1 MMAGYISDASSD
13 SELNGRNTEDAS
25 HNSLSTIPDHLIS
38 RAKEIRSLIL
48 HHNEFLLIP
57 KSISLFG
64 NLLTLDLSNNHLT
77 DLPKELTT
85 LKNLRKLVVKSNG
98 LTCSSIPKDFGLL
111 SSLEEL
117 NFSGNM
123 FEVFPPQFTELSRLK
138 CLYLGGNCIS
148 EMPNSIKN
156 LQRLEVLYLGGNR
169 LTEVP
174 AEIGQLYY
182 LISLVLCDNH
192 IQSIPPTLIHLR
204 NLQSLSLHNN
214 QISTL
219 PPEIVRLNLSE
230 LSLRNNPLVN
240 KFVQDMTYEPPT
252 LLELSGRVV
261 KIEKVKYSKED
272 LPSNLRKYL
281 SSAQRCVNS
290 KCKGVYFT
298 SRVEHVKFVDFCGK
312 YRLPLLQYLCSPQCR
327 TTPAVYHSSSDTET
341 DEDEAMANARL
352 RRVLLG

>member
-1 MMAGYISDASSD
+1 MADYLSDASSD
-13 SELNGRNTEDAS
+13 SESNSRNSEDS
-25 HNSLSTIPDHLIS
+25 SYSNLSTIPDNLIP
-38 RAKEIRSLIL
+38 RAKEILSLKMN
-48 HHNEFLLIP
+48 HNEILLLP
-57 KSISLFG
+57 PSISVFV
-64 NLLTLDLSNNHLT
+64 NLLSLDLSNNHLT
-77 DLPKELTT
+77 HIPKELIS
-85 LKNLRKLVVKSNG
+85 LRCLRKLLVKSNG
-98 LTCSSIPKDFGLL
+98 LSCASIPKDFGLL
-111 SSLEEL
+111 SSLEVL
-117 NFSGNM
+117 NFSGNSL
-123 FEVFPPQFTELSRLK
+123 ETFPPQFTELSNLRR
-138 CLYLGGNCIS
+138 LYLGGNCIS

-174 AEIGQLYY
+174 AEIGQLYNLSC
-182 LISLVLCDNH
+182 LILCDNQ
-192 IQSIPPTLIHLR
+192 IQSIPPTLIQLR
-204 NLQSLSLHNN
+204 KLQSLSLHNN

-252 LLELSGRVV
+252 LLELSGRVI
-261 KIEKVKYSKED
+261 KIEKVKYTKND

-281 SSAQRCVNS
+281 ASAQRCVNP

-298 SRVEHVKFVDFCGK
+298 SRIEHVKFVDFCGK

-327 TTPAVYHSSSDTET
+327 TIPAVYHSSSDTET
-341 DEDEAMANARL
+341 DEEEVANAKL

>member
-1 MMAGYISDASSD
+1 M
-13 SELNGRNTEDAS
+13 
-25 HNSLSTIPDHLIS
+25 
-38 RAKEIRSLIL
+38 
-48 HHNEFLLIP
+48 
-57 KSISLFG
+57 
-64 NLLTLDLSNNHLT
+64 
-77 DLPKELTT
+77 
-85 LKNLRKLVVKSNG
+85 
-98 LTCSSIPKDFGLL
+98 
-111 SSLEEL
+111 
-117 NFSGNM
+117 
-123 FEVFPPQFTELSRLK
+123 
-138 CLYLGGNCIS
+138 
-148 EMPNSIKN
+148 
-156 LQRLEVLYLGGNR
+156 GGNR

-182 LISLVLCDNH
+182 LISLVLCDNQ

-290 KCKGVYFT
+290 KCKGNFFSMFHIWRQFFFQYRKDFLVTGIFFTKFMQVWQWQFFLSGVYFT

>member
-1 MMAGYISDASSD
+1 MADYLSDASD
-13 SELNGRNTEDAS
+13 SELNSRNSEDAS
-25 HNSLSTIPDHLIS
+25 YSNLSTIPDNLIP
-38 RAKEIRSLIL
+38 RAKEILSLKL
-48 HHNEFLLIP
+48 NHNEILLLP
-57 KSISLFG
+57 PSISLFV
-64 NLLTLDLSNNHLT
+64 NLLSLDLSNNHLT
-77 DLPKELTT
+77 HIPKELISLKCLRT
-85 LKNLRKLVVKSNG
+85 LLVKSNG
-98 LTCSSIPKDFGLL
+98 LSCASIPKDFGLL
-111 SSLEEL
+111 SSLELL
-117 NFSGNM
+117 NFSGNSL
-123 FEVFPPQFTELSRLK
+123 ETFPPQFTELPNLRY
-138 CLYLGGNCIS
+138 LYLGGNCIA

-182 LISLVLCDNH
+182 LSCLILCDNQ

-252 LLELSGRVV
+252 LLELSGRVI
-261 KIEKVKYSKED
+261 KIEKVKYAKDD

-281 SSAQRCVNS
+281 GSAQRCVNP

-298 SRVEHVKFVDFCGK
+298 SRIEHVKFVDFCGK

-327 TTPAVYHSSSDTET
+327 TSPAVYHSSSDTET
-341 DEDEAMANARL
+341 DEEEVANAKL

>member
-1 MMAGYISDASSD
+1 M
-13 SELNGRNTEDAS
+13 
-25 HNSLSTIPDHLIS
+25 
-38 RAKEIRSLIL
+38 
-48 HHNEFLLIP
+48 
-57 KSISLFG
+57 
-64 NLLTLDLSNNHLT
+64 
-77 DLPKELTT
+77 
-85 LKNLRKLVVKSNG
+85 
-98 LTCSSIPKDFGLL
+98 DF
-111 SSLEEL
+111 
-117 NFSGNM
+117 
-123 FEVFPPQFTELSRLK
+123 
-138 CLYLGGNCIS
+138 
-148 EMPNSIKN
+148 
-156 LQRLEVLYLGGNR
+156 RLEVLYLGGNR

-182 LISLVLCDNH
+182 LISLVLCDNQ

-281 SSAQRCVNS
+281 KSAQRCVNS
-290 KCKGVYFT
+290 KCKGNYFFIFLSNIVKKVTGILLLKFMRQYENNNYFFILSGVYFT

>member
-1 MMAGYISDASSD
+1 MNWSSFY
-13 SELNGRNTEDAS
+13 SY
-25 HNSLSTIPDHLIS
+25 
-38 RAKEIRSLIL
+38 
-48 HHNEFLLIP
+48 F
-57 KSISLFG
+57 
-64 NLLTLDLSNNHLT
+64 
-77 DLPKELTT
+77 
-85 LKNLRKLVVKSNG
+85 
-98 LTCSSIPKDFGLL
+98 
-111 SSLEEL
+111 
-117 NFSGNM
+117 
-123 FEVFPPQFTELSRLK
+123 
-138 CLYLGGNCIS
+138 
-148 EMPNSIKN
+148 
-156 LQRLEVLYLGGNR
+156 RLEVLYLGGNR

-182 LISLVLCDNH
+182 LISLVLCDNQ

-290 KCKGVYFT
+290 KCKGNFFSIFEGNFFFQYCKDFLGT
-298 SRVEHVKFVDFCGK
+298 GIFLLNLCKFDNDSFFFQVCI
-312 YRLPLLQYLCSPQCR
+312 LPQGLN
-327 TTPAVYHSSSDTET
+327 
-341 DEDEAMANARL
+341 M
-352 RRVLLG
+352 